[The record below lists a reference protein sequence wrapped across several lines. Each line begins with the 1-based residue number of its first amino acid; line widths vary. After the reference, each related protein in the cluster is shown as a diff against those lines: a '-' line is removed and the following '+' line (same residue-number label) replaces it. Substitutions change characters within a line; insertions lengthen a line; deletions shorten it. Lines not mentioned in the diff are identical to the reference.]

1 MSLPLLLLRSFA
13 NYYTSVADSS
23 AVLQMGLLNDFNKT
37 VDGVGEAP
45 SKTVDK
51 DLARLPKRSFC
62 PPRRRRRPR
71 ESRRSP
77 QLAATRVRRR
87 SCSGTFEDH
96 RQFQIAFPGILV
108 QPQRVRGYGPPAP
121 SYHGEDPPLSMSMS
135 AGALSKDSALF
146 RPSLKGALPSN
157 GRGPDDPC
165 AVVSGSASGS
175 SSCRT
180 SRLMA
185 APGSENG

>member
-77 QLAATRVRRR
+77 PLAATRVRRR

-108 QPQRVRGYGPPAP
+108 QPQRVRGYGPP
-121 SYHGEDPPLSMSMS
+121 
-135 AGALSKDSALF
+135 GALVSWRGPAVVDVHVGWRLIEGFCAVQAV
-146 RPSLKGALPSN
+146 LKGRAPLKRAWA
-157 GRGPDDPC
+157 GRPLCGC
-165 AVVSGSASGS
+165 LG
-175 SSCRT
+175 
-180 SRLMA
+180 
-185 APGSENG
+185 